1 MLHYFCNKMFLD
13 ATELTPMHDCRMMNV
28 KWSVQDE
35 AVFQLTGPVAHIPG
49 LIYGTDACDGRK
61 LTAVGEG
68 ITKLE
73 VEYRGLEGLVMRAF
87 LTLVAYR
94 PLEVSFIKQYK
105 KYICVYFYSY

>member
-1 MLHYFCNKMFLD
+1 MD
-13 ATELTPMHDCRMMNV
+13 DCRMMNV
-28 KWSVQDE
+28 KWSVEDK
-35 AVFQLTGPVAHIPG
+35 AVFQLTGPVAHVPG

-73 VEYRGLEGLVMRAF
+73 VEYRGLEGLVMRAS

-94 PLEVSFIKQYK
+94 PLEVSLLNVF
-105 KYICVYFYSY
+105 CYFYSYGVS